1 LRPLRRFLKRLF
13 FYAARQREDRLA
25 EELAEHLA
33 LLTAEYIRA
42 GFSPHDARRRAWQK
56 LGPVESVRAS
66 YREEQGLPVLDD
78 LLHDIGKTL
87 RQLRKNPLFTL
98 TATASLAMGIGA
110 TAGVFTVVERVL
122 LRPLPVARPHELVYI
137 TDERI
142 LTQPSPRFSYPF
154 YEILRDN
161 DVLDGTA
168 ARSTVSVNATVDGQP
183 IRIRGELVSGNYF
196 SVVGA
201 GTHMGRPLSPEDD
214 VTPGAHAVA
223 VISDAFWRRSFASN
237 PSAIGSSVQVN
248 EQLFTI
254 VGIATKGFAGMDV
267 GVSTDV
273 WLPMTMQRSVGRD
286 LLTDARTNWLEIV
299 GRLSSGLQRG
309 SAAAELTKYLE
320 NRAPELATQ
329 PASRRLILMPG
340 ARGSSPIRDELAPA
354 LTILM
359 GLAALA
365 VVLAG
370 VNVASLV
377 AVRCAARERE
387 FAIRLTLG
395 APRSRVGR
403 QLLTEALVLAMLG
416 GAAALLIA
424 PWIARGLAAFQ
435 RYPLDIDSSLDLRV
449 IALGILVSVL
459 TGFGV
464 AQTPLLVARKVSLVH
479 GSGHGGARPA
489 LRPGRLSAHELVL
502 ILQIALS
509 LAMLVGAAL
518 FAQSVRTL
526 SSVDPGFR
534 ADSLIL
540 ASLDPKAAGY
550 DASRIDGFWRSTLE
564 RVGAVPGVQ
573 DVSIAR
579 VVPLGPD
586 RQRQPWT
593 SVSSGEKVEIDTN
606 FVGPR
611 YFRTLE
617 IPLVGG
623 REFDERDGR
632 PASPV
637 VIVNERL
644 ARMFWPD
651 QDPIGKGIR
660 LPDSGNRL
668 AEVVGVVRDVKYR
681 DLVGETEP
689 MFYRPALQTYS
700 TDAMTL
706 HVRASSDPASLVDA
720 LRAEIQSIDRNVP
733 LFRVTTLDEQL
744 NVSFAQTRQ
753 AAMLTGIFGLAALL
767 LSGLGVYG
775 VTSLAVARRTRDIGI
790 RMALGAQSR
799 DIARTVGGRASK
811 LVLTGI
817 GIGLLAALAFT
828 QLAGSLLLGVTAADS
843 LEFAEMAALLAFVS
857 LVGVAI
863 PVRRAMRQDV
873 VAAIHHD

>member
-1 LRPLRRFLKRLF
+1 
-13 FYAARQREDRLA
+13 
-25 EELAEHLA
+25 
-33 LLTAEYIRA
+33 
-42 GFSPHDARRRAWQK
+42 
-56 LGPVESVRAS
+56 
-66 YREEQGLPVLDD
+66 
-78 LLHDIGKTL
+78 
-87 RQLRKNPLFTL
+87 
-98 TATASLAMGIGA
+98 
-110 TAGVFTVVERVL
+110 
-122 LRPLPVARPHELVYI
+122 
-137 TDERI
+137 
-142 LTQPSPRFSYPF
+142 
-154 YEILRDN
+154 
-161 DVLDGTA
+161 
-168 ARSTVSVNATVDGQP
+168 
-183 IRIRGELVSGNYF
+183 
-196 SVVGA
+196 
-201 GTHMGRPLSPEDD
+201 
-214 VTPGAHAVA
+214 
-223 VISDAFWRRSFASN
+223 
-237 PSAIGSSVQVN
+237 
-248 EQLFTI
+248 
-254 VGIATKGFAGMDV
+254 
-267 GVSTDV
+267 
-273 WLPMTMQRSVGRD
+273 
-286 LLTDARTNWLEIV
+286 
-299 GRLSSGLQRG
+299 
-309 SAAAELTKYLE
+309 
-320 NRAPELATQ
+320 
-329 PASRRLILMPG
+329 
-340 ARGSSPIRDELAPA
+340 
-354 LTILM
+354 
-359 GLAALA
+359 
-365 VVLAG
+365 
-370 VNVASLV
+370 
-377 AVRCAARERE
+377 
-387 FAIRLTLG
+387 
-395 APRSRVGR
+395 
-403 QLLTEALVLAMLG
+403 
-416 GAAALLIA
+416 
-424 PWIARGLAAFQ
+424 
-435 RYPLDIDSSLDLRV
+435 
-449 IALGILVSVL
+449 
-459 TGFGV
+459 
-464 AQTPLLVARKVSLVH
+464 
-479 GSGHGGARPA
+479 
-489 LRPGRLSAHELVL
+489 
-502 ILQIALS
+502 
-509 LAMLVGAAL
+509 
-518 FAQSVRTL
+518 
-526 SSVDPGFR
+526 
-534 ADSLIL
+534 
-540 ASLDPKAAGY
+540 LDPKAAGY